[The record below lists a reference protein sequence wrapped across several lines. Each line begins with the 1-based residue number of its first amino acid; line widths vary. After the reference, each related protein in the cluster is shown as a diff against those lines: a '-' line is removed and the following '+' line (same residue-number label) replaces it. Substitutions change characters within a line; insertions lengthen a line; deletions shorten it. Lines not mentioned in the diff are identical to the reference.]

1 MNYGLVL
8 VGANAI
14 PKTAFVFKNGQQSEL
29 SAEMKI
35 PLRHKN
41 SFRCIVVVNC
51 QHNVKI
57 FSPYQEGERKK
68 SVIFCSDLFM
78 TLA

>member
-1 MNYGLVL
+1 MGWCWWGQMPFQRLRSYS
-8 VGANAI
+8 
-14 PKTAFVFKNGQQSEL
+14 KNGQQSEL